1 MSAIFHQIFI
11 FSSSDRPSETMK
23 NVFYLNVILAS
34 LLGLRVVFLVNGTI
48 FQQRISVLKNCAS
61 AGKRNI
67 IFTVDKLC
75 QRLWNQRA
83 CDC

>member
-1 MSAIFHQIFI
+1 MSTIFHQIFI
-11 FSSSDRPSETMK
+11 FPSSDRPSETMK
-23 NVFYLNVILAS
+23 MFFYLNVILAS
-34 LLGLRVVFLVNGTI
+34 LLGSRVVFLVNGTI

-61 AGKRNI
+61 GGKRNI
-67 IFTVDKLC
+67 FSVEKLG